1 MLVKPFYAIDI
12 SHWVVRLEIDA
23 QQKDCKAECTRL
35 PLPLTTTVLLTSR
48 VMLRPHR
55 ATALL
60 TRHSMAPKQATQADL
75 RYPPPHLRL
84 LNQHCTESPLEACE
98 TATSIQQVQTVP
110 VAPASTL
117 NNKQHDTGLSSFAVL
132 NLGLAWWV
140 RGRHG
145 VQPGC
150 LLTKT
155 KNFHLK
161 VQILSWT
168 TAAASSPSKL
178 FIDSAASIEGGNTE
192 GRRARESTL
201 KAMRILIKHLI
212 GADKSFAIK

>member
-23 QQKDCKAECTRL
+23 QQKNCKAEL
-35 PLPLTTTVLLTSR
+35 PLLLSSTVLLTSS

-60 TRHSMAPKQATQADL
+60 TRHPTAPKQATQADL
-75 RYPPPHLRL
+75 KYPPPHLRL
-84 LNQHCTESPLEACE
+84 LNQHRTESPLEACE

-110 VAPASTL
+110 IAPASTL
-117 NNKQHDTGLSSFAVL
+117 KNNQHDTGLSSFAVL

-155 KNFHLK
+155 KTFHLK

-168 TAAASSPSKL
+168 RAAASSPSSRANYL
-178 FIDSAASIEGGNTE
+178 LTAQLPLRVETRRNGGQE
-192 GRRARESTL
+192 
-201 KAMRILIKHLI
+201 KAPWSRCV
-212 GADKSFAIK
+212 F